1 MKKGKKGGRPGAGFG
16 GFKAPGKADM
26 IDKLLLG
33 EAEEDDDDR
42 NGNNRDSESLI
53 DDGRPA
59 QLEQHVSRLTEP
71 MSGRGKGQQKMPVLR
86 SV

>member
-1 MKKGKKGGRPGAGFG
+1 MKKNGRQGAGFG

-33 EAEEDDDDR
+33 EAEEDKEE
-42 NGNNRDSESLI
+42 SESLV

-59 QLEQHVSRLTEP
+59 KLN
-71 MSGRGKGQQKMPVLR
+71 
-86 SV
+86 